1 MTRRDEEAG
10 RVSYGIEPSGYRLP
24 GAARVGRIRLQVAD
38 LARSLEWYVGV
49 LGMRVQGRT
58 GRSAILGAP
67 GGHEPGPDDQRPGDH
82 SPGNHSPD
90 DHSAG
95 DGDHSPG
102 DHSPGDHGPGDH
114 VPGDHG
120 PGDHVPGDHGPGDL
134 AMADRPPFLE
144 LRERPG
150 ASPVPRGGRLG
161 LYHYAILLQDRA
173 ALGRFASH
181 LSRLGVR
188 AGAADHRVSEAL
200 YLQDPDGLGIEVY
213 ADRPRTEWRHEA
225 GQLVMAT
232 DPLDLRGVMDAA
244 GGEPW
249 TGMPAGTVIGHVHL
263 HVGDLA
269 RAEAFYHEALGLDKV
284 VWSYPGALFLSAGG
298 YHHHLGVNTW
308 AAGAGPA
315 GENEAR
321 LLDWEIVL
329 PTASDVRAAAAS
341 LGSAGHDVAETREGS
356 LVPDP
361 WGTVLRITAA
371 ST

>member
-38 LARSLEWYVGV
+38 LERSLEWYVGV
-49 LGMRVQGRT
+49 LGMRVRGRT
-58 GRSAILGAP
+58 GGSAMLGAP
-67 GGHEPGPDDQRPGDH
+67 GGDGPGPD
-82 SPGNHSPD
+82 
-90 DHSAG
+90 
-95 DGDHSPG
+95 
-102 DHSPGDHGPGDH
+102 DH

-120 PGDHVPGDHGPGDL
+120 PSDL
-134 AMADRPPFLE
+134 ATGDRLPFLE

-150 ASPVPRGGRLG
+150 ALPVPRGGRLG
-161 LYHYAILLQDRA
+161 LYHYAILLPDRA

-321 LLDWEIVL
+321 LLAWEIVL

-371 ST
+371 SR